1 VAVAP
6 GAHRIVVSKPNYA
19 QWDTTLTV
27 TAADTATVTPRLSRA
42 RVPFVARSAPPG
54 ATVLANGRALGVT
67 PLDTTVRAG
76 RAYTIRFEKAGHI
89 PSPRTRLVA
98 PQQGAVDRR
107 VVLAP
112 VETDVEAEEARI
124 EDLTIRRTGGAVD
137 LRYAL
142 LGASGERYRVDVAVI
157 GPGGTRRPVPAD
169 SVSGA
174 VGAGLRPGGDKRI
187 LLRSAL
193 PEGGTVRLSVR
204 RPESDHT
211 LLYIA
216 GGALVGGGAL
226 AALIFGGGSGGG
238 GGSGSSFPQPPGLP
252 Q

>member
-1 VAVAP
+1 
-6 GAHRIVVSKPNYA
+6 
-19 QWDTTLTV
+19 
-27 TAADTATVTPRLSRA
+27 
-42 RVPFVARSAPPG
+42 
-54 ATVLANGRALGVT
+54 
-67 PLDTTVRAG
+67 
-76 RAYTIRFEKAGHI
+76 
-89 PSPRTRLVA
+89 
-98 PQQGAVDRR
+98 
-107 VVLAP
+107 
-112 VETDVEAEEARI
+112 
-124 EDLTIRRTGGAVD
+124 
-137 LRYAL
+137 
-142 LGASGERYRVDVAVI
+142 VAVI